1 MAEKYY
7 KLTYEQLNKIVSE
20 AMANAIKKND

>member
-7 KLTYEQLNKIVSE
+7 KLTFEQLNDIVSD
-20 AMANAIKKND
+20 AVANAIKMDD